1 MSYIL
6 EALRRAQNERT
17 RGQVPGLDAQAIT
30 LAGGDD
36 PSAPRPGSRAAS
48 ALPRALA
55 LVAAGVGLAAL
66 AWWIGRG
73 AGPSGAPPSP
83 DRLPRVATLPS
94 QPQAPPPAP
103 PLAAMPPPVAWTA
116 TAPGAPAAAVSPVPS
131 TARGRPA
138 DAPSPGLPGVKPAT
152 GEIDRT
158 APQPPRTAPPMPA
171 VLPVPSTPSASG
183 PAAVS
188 SPAPPVAAE
197 PATVTVRLADLTAQQ
212 RGELPPMAIGGAIYS
227 DSPAARFVL
236 VNGQVVR
243 EGEGAAPGVTL
254 ERIGSRSA
262 VLRWRDLRIEVPY

>member
-36 PSAPRPGSRAAS
+36 PAAPRPGSRAAS
-48 ALPRALA
+48 ALPRAVA

-83 DRLPRVATLPS
+83 DRLPPVATLPP
-94 QPQAPPPAP
+94 QPAAPPPAALP
-103 PLAAMPPPVAWTA
+103 PQAAWTA
-116 TAPGAPAAAVSPVPS
+116 TAPGAPAAAVSRVPS
-131 TARGRPA
+131 TSQGGPA
-138 DAPSPGLPGVKPAT
+138 GVPGPVSPGVKAVT
-152 GEIDRT
+152 GEIDRAT
-158 APQPPRTAPPMPA
+158 PQPLRTAQPMPA
-171 VLPVPSTPSASG
+171 VPTVPLPPSAGG

-188 SPAPPVAAE
+188 SPAPPVLAE
-197 PATVTVRLADLTAQQ
+197 PAIATVRLADLTAQQ